1 MLSVKWEGD
10 SRGRE
15 KGEERRGIGGG
26 AGLYDLPEKTGGA
39 TLKKKKSLFTTI
51 CMFKRTVVEL
61 T

>member
-26 AGLYDLPEKTGGA
+26 GGLYDLPEKTGGA
-39 TLKKKKSLFTTI
+39 TLKKKKSI
-51 CMFKRTVVEL
+51 YHRMYV
-61 T
+61 